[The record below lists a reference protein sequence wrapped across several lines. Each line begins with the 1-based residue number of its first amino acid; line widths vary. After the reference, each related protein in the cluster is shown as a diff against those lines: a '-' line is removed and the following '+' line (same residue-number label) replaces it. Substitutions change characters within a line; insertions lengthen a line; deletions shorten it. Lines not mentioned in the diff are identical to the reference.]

1 MNTQVVTSCTPNV
14 HSYADAAFERDN
26 VKAPG
31 INGVIADESSP
42 PLRCGYGACSKPGC
56 NCQGYEG
63 NASTCGN
70 TGCGHS
76 YSDHW

>member
-1 MNTQVVTSCTPNV
+1 MNTQFVTSTTPNV
-14 HSYADAAFERDN
+14 HTYADAAFEMDN

-31 INGVIADESSP
+31 INGVIADESSRR
-42 PLRCGYGACSKPGC
+42 LRCGYRACSKC

-63 NASTCGN
+63 SASTCGN

-76 YSDHW
+76 FSDHW